1 MMYCSNDVGAAH
13 TWVRA
18 VSPGFDLHVPDACDS
33 LRSTPNAVTVRVRIR
48 RNAVAA
54 LRIARSDRILLRWQ
68 RVTNRARETVE
79 L

>member
-1 MMYCSNDVGAAH
+1 MYCSNDVGAARP
-13 TWVRA
+13 WFRA
-18 VSPGFDLHVPDACDS
+18 VKPGVEPPRTPACDS

-54 LRIARSDRILLRWQ
+54 LRIAHRDRILLRGQ
-68 RVTNRARETVE
+68 RVTDPACETVE